1 MQNIVA
7 RSKQTT
13 KLGTIKC
20 RLKVNKKGNK
30 KANPLSIMGKP
41 KYKSEIKK
49 GTTKTEEFSK
59 EHLNA
64 NDMQKAKIKR
74 NKRL

>member
-1 MQNIVA
+1 
-7 RSKQTT
+7 
-13 KLGTIKC
+13 
-20 RLKVNKKGNK
+20 
-30 KANPLSIMGKP
+30 MGKP